1 VTRLRYEVLTTGVGV
16 FGSSVVGMAAS
27 IVIARW
33 LGVQGFGVYGFAL
46 SYVTLWSVV
55 MDGGCLMLATR
66 QAAQRRD
73 PTVIRAMF
81 TLKPVLVGWTAAGL
95 ALSIGLAGFDRAT
108 HVPIALI
115 AAGTAVASYLKLGL
129 AVFRGHQQFAVESGC
144 LVAQRVVFALLAVAA
159 LAVSAGVDGVSA
171 AWALSWA
178 LVALPALTLLWRRH
192 GIRVGPDIGAVR
204 EHRQALLR
212 AAVPLLI
219 ADALTQAH
227 ARNAPVLL
235 EIVSGATEVGTY
247 VAARR
252 LVEGLHLIPVAVGI
266 ALFPRL
272 ATVGQSANDD
282 ARVALRLMGVFSAAV
297 CLGGWLWAD
306 EGIRLL
312 FGVGY
317 VRAVAPLQVMLGT
330 LAIMTANSV
339 LSLMLVAR
347 GGERTYAVVL
357 GVATVTNLAVAL
369 PLVRDFGALATAW
382 ATLVSEGALFG
393 GCLWALGSPSARA
406 VLPLREWG
414 QLWATTAAA
423 LAGLWL
429 VKSFSPLVALGLTG
443 AAIVGGIELLSPVPL
458 RDLFRRGLRDRG
470 AARIEDH

>member
-1 VTRLRYEVLTTGVGV
+1 MTRLRDQVLTTGLGV
-16 FGSSVVGMAAS
+16 FGSNVVGMLVS
-27 IVIARW
+27 IVIARS
-33 LGVQGFGVYGFAL
+33 LGVHEFGVYGFAL
-46 SYVTLWSVV
+46 AYVTLWSVA
-55 MDGGCLMLATR
+55 MDGGCIMLATR
-66 QAAQRRD
+66 LAAQRGD

-81 TLKPVLVGWTAAGL
+81 TVKPVLVGLTAGGL
-95 ALSIGLAGFDRAT
+95 ALGVGLAGFDRIA
-108 HVPIALI
+108 HAPIALL
-115 AAGTAVASYLKLGL
+115 AAGMAVASYLGLGL
-129 AVFRGHQQFAVESGC
+129 AVFRGHQQFGVESGY
-144 LVAQRVVFALLAVAA
+144 LVTQRFLFALLAVVA
-159 LAVSAGVDGVSA
+159 LAASAGVNGVST
-171 AWALSWA
+171 AWALSWV
-178 LVALPALTLLWRRH
+178 LVALPALALLRRRH
-192 GIRVGPDIGAVR
+192 GIRVGPDIGAL
-204 EHRQALLR
+204 RQHGRTLLR
-212 AAVPLLI
+212 AAGPLFI
-219 ADALTQAH
+219 ADALTQVH

-252 LVEGLHLIPVAVGI
+252 LVEGLHLLPVTIGI

-272 ATVGQSANDD
+272 ATGHQSASDD
-282 ARVALRLMGVFSAAV
+282 ARVALRLTGVFSAVV

-317 VRAVAPLQVMLGT
+317 AQAVGPLKVMLGT
-330 LAIMTANSV
+330 LAIMTVNSV

-347 GGERTYAVVL
+347 GKEGAYAVVL
-357 GVATVTNLAVAL
+357 GVATVTNLTVAL

-382 ATLVSEGALFG
+382 ATVVSEGALLG
-393 GCLWALGSPSARA
+393 GCLWALGPSARA

-414 QLWATTAAA
+414 QLWGATAAA

-429 VKSFSPLVALGLTG
+429 VKSLSPPVAVALTG

-470 AARIEDH
+470 AAARIEDH